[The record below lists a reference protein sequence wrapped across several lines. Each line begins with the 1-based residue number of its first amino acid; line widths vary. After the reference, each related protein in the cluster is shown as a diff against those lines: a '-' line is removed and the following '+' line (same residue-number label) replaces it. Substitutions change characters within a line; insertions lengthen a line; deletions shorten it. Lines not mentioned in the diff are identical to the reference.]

1 MSRWLWVGLLG
12 LGLGLSGCASPG
24 QPPTTADLIFPLPYL
39 IKKQR
44 TSTPPPLSDAAPV
57 TVMPESRP

>member
-1 MSRWLWVGLLG
+1 MRRWLWIRILG

-39 IKKQR
+39 LKEHRAGTLGKG
-44 TSTPPPLSDAAPV
+44 TPPQVAPD
-57 TVMPESRP
+57 SRP